1 MSSVKDSILLKGTSA
16 GGSAVAT
23 DLKLHWDTT
32 QTSLSGSTGVLTA
45 LAGSATGDMI
55 DPSDVNKSD
64 ASSVDALGNQGWK
77 FQDGGSSNTQ
87 LLANQGFNTIMGT
100 TATNYTLEV
109 WCKIDSKQASD
120 SVFAHSYGRAGA
132 SSYGTSENFILGLYG
147 VSSTASQGGLHSLHY
162 SASGNTYTNL
172 STGNLSYGFFA
183 QYVVTID
190 SSTIVFYQNGAAAGS
205 ISSGGGTP
213 RTQATDFVI
222 GGRYGYTD
230 KSWNGV
236 FRICRVYSKA
246 LSASEVL
253 TNYNADK
260 AKFGLT

>member
-1 MSSVKDSILLKGTSA
+1 MSSVKDSILLKGTSSA
-16 GGSAVAT
+16 GAVAT

-45 LAGSATGDMI
+45 LAGSATGDFL

-77 FQDGGSSNTQ
+77 FQNGTGNTQ
-87 LLANQGFNTIMGT
+87 LSANQSFSTILGS

-109 WCKIDSKQASD
+109 WCKIDSKHSNGG
-120 SVFAHSYGRAGA
+120 VFAHAYGRAG
-132 SSYGTSENFILGLYG
+132 SSTYGTAENFILGLYG
-147 VSSTASQGGLHSLHY
+147 VSSTASQGGMHSLHY
-162 SASGNTYTNL
+162 SANGNTYANL
-172 STGNLSYGFFA
+172 STSNLNYGFFA
-183 QYVVTID
+183 QYVVTINAT
-190 SSTIVFYQNGAAAGS
+190 TIIFYQNGAAAGS

-213 RTQATDFVI
+213 RTQAADFII
-222 GGRYGYTD
+222 GGRYGY
-230 KSWNGV
+230 SNEAWNGV
-236 FRICRVYSKA
+236 FRICRLYSKA